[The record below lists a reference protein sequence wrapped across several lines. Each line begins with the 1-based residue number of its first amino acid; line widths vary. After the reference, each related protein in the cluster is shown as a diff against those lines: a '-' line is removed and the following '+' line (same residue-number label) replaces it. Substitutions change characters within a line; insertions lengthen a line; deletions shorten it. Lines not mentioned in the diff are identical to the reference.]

1 MSKFSKNINMAN
13 YGNQNGGSAA
23 TSKKLSSSEYN
34 TVYRRKSSPH
44 TMKKWIE
51 YNKKEYGDEI
61 TALKEII
68 NKQVLDAGNSD
79 TFTSDMLVALISGRK
94 ITPKME
100 NAINNI
106 IIRNSPE
113 EMTKRNDWVEKV
125 VPKMIM
131 VREMIS
137 DTSWTS
143 GYRGETHNFINS
155 VIEQAKSR
163 KTLSK
168 KQMEAVSKVYLKC
181 KKNIDKNKKKRK

>member
-13 YGNQNGGSAA
+13 YGNNGGSAA
-23 TSKKLSSSEYN
+23 TRKKLSSSEYN

-68 NKQVLDAGNSD
+68 NKQVLDVGNSD

-113 EMTKRNDWVEKV
+113 EMTKRNDWVERV
-125 VPKMIM
+125 VPKIIM

-137 DTSWTS
+137 DTSWTT

-168 KQMEAVSKVYLKC
+168 RQMEAVNKVYLKC